1 MQDWSQV
8 LHDGID
14 KDFLGGVNKSCYKN
28 DQALKHFQ
36 QTTRDNRDV
45 FLR

>member
-8 LHDGID
+8 LNDGID
-14 KDFLGGVNKSCYKN
+14 KDFLGVNKLCYKN